1 MREVLFVIWFGIALA
16 ALFAFANINW
26 RTPIEYFINTAKLS
40 FYILLFFGFVSLPYL
55 IYSYI

>member
-1 MREVLFVIWFGIALA
+1 MKEALFVIWFGIALA
-16 ALFAFANINW
+16 AFFALVDTNW
-26 RTPIEYFINTAKLS
+26 RTPIGYFINTAKLS